1 MTVSQSPVVLLSVL
15 LVGCTRSIERTEP
28 KPLYPVPGA
37 VVDSINGL
45 PLPHARV
52 GLAHGGSRT
61 CRLPSDQRV
70 PVGSVGVF
78 TLLLPAGRYRIC
90 AEALGF
96 IARAALVERA
106 GAAVR
111 SCAVCPR
118 RPRATASVCPAL
130 CVRLRDY
137 PCPRSSPVPLKE
149 GGSCRHRLVRCLLL
163 GGAPEG
169 NLDLGH
175 RRRS

>member
-28 KPLYPVPGA
+28 KPLYPVHGA

-52 GLAHGGSRT
+52 ALAHGGSRT

-78 TLLLPAGRYRIC
+78 TLLLRAGRYQIC
-90 AEALGF
+90 AAAIGF
-96 IARAALVERA
+96 IARSRLVELP
-106 GAAVR
+106 AA
-111 SCAVCPR
+111 S
-118 RPRATASVCPAL
+118 
-130 CVRLRDY
+130 
-137 PCPRSSPVPLKE
+137 
-149 GGSCRHRLVRCLLL
+149 
-163 GGAPEG
+163 
-169 NLDLGH
+169 
-175 RRRS
+175 

>member
-28 KPLYPVPGA
+28 KPLYPVHGA

-52 GLAHGGSRT
+52 GVAHGGSRT

-70 PVGSVGVF
+70 PVDSVGVF

-90 AEALGF
+90 GEAIGF
-96 IARAALVERA
+96 IARAALVELP
-106 GAAVR
+106 GDSVR
-111 SCAVCPR
+111 
-118 RPRATASVCPAL
+118 TL
-130 CVRLRDY
+130 RLSL
-137 PCPRSSPVPLKE
+137 PWQVIK
-149 GGSCRHRLVRCLLL
+149 L
-163 GGAPEG
+163 GY
-169 NLDLGH
+169 
-175 RRRS
+175 

>member
-28 KPLYPVPGA
+28 KPLYPVHGA

-70 PVGSVGVF
+70 PVDSVGVF

-90 AEALGF
+90 AEAIGF
-96 IARAALVERA
+96 IARAARSEEHTSELHHSQISY
-106 GAAVR
+106 AVF
-111 SCAVCPR
+111 
-118 RPRATASVCPAL
+118 
-130 CVRLRDY
+130 
-137 PCPRSSPVPLKE
+137 
-149 GGSCRHRLVRCLLL
+149 CL
-163 GGAPEG
+163 
-169 NLDLGH
+169 
-175 RRRS
+175 